1 MSVQYEVTAITGKY
15 TNKDGQEKSRYLKI
29 GVVIQTKNGPMLKL
43 EAVPV
48 GWDGFAY
55 LNEPKERDESTPARG
70 NSSSGRRQAP
80 ADNVGRGMDD
90 FPDDQIPF
98 ATNRGLY

>member
-15 TNKDGQEKSRYLKI
+15 TNRDGQEKSRYLKI

-55 LNEPKERDESTPARG
+55 LNEPKEREEAAPRG

-80 ADNVGRGMDD
+80 SNNGGNREP
-90 FPDDQIPF
+90 FPDDSIPF
-98 ATNRGLY
+98 

>member
-15 TNKDGQEKSRYLKI
+15 TNRDGQEKSRYLKI

-55 LNEPKERDESTPARG
+55 LNEPKEREEAPPRG
-70 NSSSGRRQAP
+70 NANGGRRQAAAAGKGEP
-80 ADNVGRGMDD
+80 
-90 FPDDQIPF
+90 FPDDSIPF
-98 ATNRGLY
+98 